1 MMQENMYFS
10 LGATLY
16 TPCTHDKL
24 SQIMSNG
31 LGSKSMVFC
40 TEDAVS
46 DDQLKL
52 SLDNLRN
59 ALLVLEDN
67 SKFKRFIRPRNAL
80 VLKEILGFDGIEKI
94 DGFVLPKYDLTTLN
108 EYHDVLISSSH
119 PFKVMPTLES
129 SEVMCPK
136 NLVLIREQ
144 LNSIKDRII
153 CLRIGGN
160 DLFNIL
166 GIKRMPGQTIY
177 DTPLRIIIEQLI
189 ITFRPHGYELS
200 APVFDFLEDRVTL
213 EKELRMDLNFGFFG
227 KTAIHPEQVTVI
239 ENFFHDYSS
248 GYIKQAESILDQSS
262 PAIYQMS
269 GQMMETACHRNWA
282 QRTKHLANSFNYY

>member
-1 MMQENMYFS
+1 MMQENIYFS

-24 SQIMSNG
+24 SQIMSEG

-46 DDQLKL
+46 DDQLNF
-52 SLDNLRN
+52 SLENLRS
-59 ALLVLEDN
+59 ALVALEHN
-67 SKFKRFIRPRNAL
+67 SKFKRFIRPRNAKI
-80 VLKEILGFDGIEKI
+80 LKQILDFDGIEKI
-94 DGFVLPKYDLTTLN
+94 DGFVLPKYDLSTLN
-108 EYHDVLISSSH
+108 EYHDILISSSH

-129 SEVMCPK
+129 PEVMCPK
-136 NLVLIREQ
+136 NLILIRDH
-144 LNSIKDRII
+144 LNSIKDRVI

-166 GIKRMPGQTIY
+166 GIKRMPRQTIY

-189 ITFRPHGYELS
+189 ITFRPYGYELS

-227 KTAIHPEQVTVI
+227 KTAIHPDQVTVI
-239 ENFFHDYSS
+239 ESFFHDYSS
-248 GYIKQAESILDQSS
+248 GYIKQAESILAKSS
-262 PAIYQMS
+262 PAIYKMS
-269 GQMMETACHRNWA
+269 GQMMETACHINWA
-282 QRTKHLANSFNYY
+282 KRTKRLANSFDYY